1 MQEFNIIQLLY
12 YLNINDNFRISDW
25 AMYQVNKQFGIYL
38 VGQCCAHFVAW
49 ESIDINDIV
58 SALHFNVTLN
68 NLFALL
74 HRVANAR

>member
-1 MQEFNIIQLLY
+1 
-12 YLNINDNFRISDW
+12 
-25 AMYQVNKQFGIYL
+25 MYQVNKQFGIYL